1 MNRIVS
7 RVIAGT
13 ACVAMAS
20 ALGITSA
27 SAADATITVAASVK
41 PIVNASGVTVLD
53 GILKATAS
61 AAGTVSFT
69 AGGKVIKGCEAVATT
84 TVAPFTALCSGW
96 QPAASGPIDVQAAL
110 TVTGAAVVN
119 SPVVSVKVS
128 KPINETTVD
137 DISLYIDTVNGSST
151 PVQLTNKGD
160 INPYIASGGCL
171 LMSQFMQGQQ
181 IVFRLYAND
190 HSRGGA
196 PLTGRDAS
204 INIKIAGWETPVAL
218 NYGDHSGTAFWAGF
232 INTGTAGSGKFS
244 ALGTINY
251 SINITL
257 LEKPAVT
264 KDVMATKF
272 VKVRNA
278 KTKKPIKVDG
288 AYVWK
293 QVKVKATEI
302 VTPAVV
308 GRTLVMQPAA
318 WAAAASVL
326 TLSAKA

>member
-20 ALGITSA
+20 TLGITAA

-41 PIVNASGVTVLD
+41 PIVNSSGVVLLD

-61 AAGTVSFT
+61 AAGTVSFS

-84 TVAPFTALCSGW
+84 AATPFTALCSGW

-110 TVTGAAVVN
+110 TVTGAAAVN

-128 KPINETTVD
+128 KPINETTAE
-137 DISLYIDTVNGSST
+137 DISLYVDTVNGSST
-151 PVQLTNKGD
+151 PVSLSGKGD
-160 INPYIASGGCL
+160 INPYLANGGCL
-171 LMSQFMQGQQ
+171 LMSQFLQGQQ
-181 IVFRLYAND
+181 IVFRVYAND
-190 HSRGGA
+190 YSRNGA
-196 PLTGRDAS
+196 PLTGQDATLS
-204 INIKIAGWETPVAL
+204 VKIAGWDTPVAL
-218 NYGDHSGTAFWAGF
+218 SYGDHSGTAFWAGAL
-232 INTGTAGSGKFS
+232 NTGTAGSGKFS
-244 ALGTINY
+244 AIGTINY

-264 KDVMATKF
+264 KDVMVTKY
-272 VKVRNA
+272 VKVLNA
-278 KTKKPIKVDG
+278 KTKKPVKVNG

-293 QVKVKATEI
+293 PVKVKQTEI

-308 GRTLVMQPAA
+308 GRTIAMSPAA
-318 WAAAASVL
+318 WAAASSTL

>member
-27 SAADATITVAASVK
+27 SAADATVTVAASVK
-41 PIVNASGVTVLD
+41 PIVNSAGVVLLD

-61 AAGTVSFT
+61 AAGTVSFS
-69 AGGKVIKGCEAVATT
+69 AGGKVIKGCEAVATSAA
-84 TVAPFTALCSGW
+84 APFTAVCTPW

-110 TVTGAAVVN
+110 TVTGAAAVN
-119 SPVVSVKVS
+119 SPVVTIKVS
-128 KPINETTVD
+128 KPINETTAD

-151 PVQLTNKGD
+151 PVNFTSKGD
-160 INPYIASGGCL
+160 VNPYVANGGCL
-171 LMSQFMQGQQ
+171 LMSQFQQGQQ

-190 HSRGGA
+190 FSRGGA
-196 PLTGRDAS
+196 PITGQDATIS
-204 INIKIAGWETPVAL
+204 IKIAGWDTPTVL
-218 NYGDHSGTAFWAGF
+218 GYGDHSGTAFWAGA
-232 INTGTAGSGKFS
+232 INTGVAGSGKFS
-244 ALGTINY
+244 ALGTVSY
-251 SINITL
+251 TINITL

-264 KDVMATKF
+264 KDVVVTKY
-272 VKVRNA
+272 VHVMNP
-278 KTKKPIKVDG
+278 KTKKPVKLNG

-293 QVKVKATEI
+293 PIKVTQTQI
-302 VTPAVV
+302 VTPAVL

-318 WAAAASVL
+318 WQAAASTL